1 MPAAYTTLDLAPA
14 VLPDGALPSG
24 FARPRPDDVDLVVD
38 GRPLLHRLDGADGTD
53 AVSPLAADLPPTL
66 RAEHIHRLLAA
77 APAPTHGRHLPE
89 AAPAP
94 ADGRQVIYSCPDCAD
109 PGCGVVTAVV
119 ERECEYGE
127 YGEHGDVIV
136 WRDFAWQTGP
146 AADPA
151 RDGYPGVGPYR
162 FHGADYRAVLLRLL
176 DASARRSG
184 QALEF
189 VP

>member
-1 MPAAYTTLDLAPA
+1 MSAAYTTLDLAPA
-14 VLPDGALPSG
+14 VLPDGVLPCG

-38 GRPLLHRLDGADGTD
+38 GRPLLHRLDEADGTD

-77 APAPTHGRHLPE
+77 APAPAPGRLPE
-89 AAPAP
+89 AVPAP

-109 PGCGVVTAVV
+109 PGCGAVTAVV
-119 ERECEYGE
+119 ERD
-127 YGEHGDVIV
+127 GEHGEVVV

-146 AADPA
+146 AADPV
-151 RDGYPGVGPYR
+151 REGYPGVGPYR
-162 FHGADYRAVLLRLL
+162 FHGAVYRAVLLRLL